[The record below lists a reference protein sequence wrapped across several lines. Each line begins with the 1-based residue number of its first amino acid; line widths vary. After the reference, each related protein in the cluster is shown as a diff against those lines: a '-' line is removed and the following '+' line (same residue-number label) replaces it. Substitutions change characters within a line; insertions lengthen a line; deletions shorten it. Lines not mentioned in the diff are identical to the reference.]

1 MSLMR
6 RLSFADKK
14 VVQRRRHGGR
24 AARGAREKPH
34 RQSMSNVLSFLTESS
49 AHRVL
54 TPRSVRL
61 QEEKEREEETRSL
74 KGDRK
79 REQPSKKESQS
90 KPPPPKRGKLTF
102 ALPCS
107 PVTCAAA
114 NNVKC
119 TDCLYFSIWIFTK
132 FCFHFDALIFQ

>member
-1 MSLMR
+1 MEDAR
-6 RLSFADKK
+6 REEHEKNLVAK
-14 VVQRRRHGGR
+14 VR
-24 AARGAREKPH
+24 
-34 RQSMSNVLSFLTESS
+34 MSNDLSFLTEFTT
-49 AHRVL
+49 HVVL
-54 TPRSVRL
+54 TQRCVRL

-102 ALPCS
+102 ALPYS

-119 TDCLYFSIWIFTK
+119 ADCLYFSIWIFTK